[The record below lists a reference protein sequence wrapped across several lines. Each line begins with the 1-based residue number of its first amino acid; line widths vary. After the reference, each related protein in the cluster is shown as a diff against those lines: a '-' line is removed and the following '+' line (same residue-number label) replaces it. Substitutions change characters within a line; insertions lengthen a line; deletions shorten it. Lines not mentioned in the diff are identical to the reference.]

1 MLNSYLLKNTKFRE
15 KDCEIRKKI
24 FTFFRES
31 FCLQETMDMNKV
43 EENRDTAGE
52 DRDIVEKDRNKV

>member
-1 MLNSYLLKNTKFRE
+1 M
-15 KDCEIRKKI
+15 

-31 FCLQETMDMNKV
+31 FCLLETYMNKV

>member
-1 MLNSYLLKNTKFRE
+1 
-15 KDCEIRKKI
+15 
-24 FTFFRES
+24 
-31 FCLQETMDMNKV
+31 MDMNKV